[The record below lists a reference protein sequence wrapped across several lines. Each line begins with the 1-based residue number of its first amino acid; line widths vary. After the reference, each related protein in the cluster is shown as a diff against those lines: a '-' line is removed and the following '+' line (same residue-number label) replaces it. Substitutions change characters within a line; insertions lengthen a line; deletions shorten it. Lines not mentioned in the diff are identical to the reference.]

1 MDESASRLVAAAL
14 RRRPKAIERIDVPGS
29 AGNELPRRR
38 LAQTMNA
45 RAIFLTPR
53 RRSRFGPAAALAWS
67 AASVIVVAA
76 FVAPVAAQQ
85 HVHQH
90 GVVQIDAALDGPL
103 LTVALNAPLDNLL
116 GFERP
121 PRSAAEQRA
130 AKDLIQRLKD
140 DPALI
145 RPDPAA
151 GCERSEL
158 QLESAALGLG
168 NAAPDADGHAE
179 LDATWSFRCKS
190 PERLAFI
197 DLGLIAAYPRIARA
211 EVQIAAATTQS
222 RQVLK
227 RPAQRIAWPR

>member
-1 MDESASRLVAAAL
+1 MNQRTVSIAP
-14 RRRPKAIERIDVPGS
+14 RRRPGLDA
-29 AGNELPRRR
+29 AGA
-38 LAQTMNA
+38 LAWLAASCVALAASTA
-45 RAIFLTPR
+45 
-53 RRSRFGPAAALAWS
+53 PAAA
-67 AASVIVVAA
+67 
-76 FVAPVAAQQ
+76 QQ
-85 HVHQH
+85 RAHQH
-90 GVVQIDAALDGPL
+90 GVVQIDAALDGAM

-130 AKDLIQRLKD
+130 AKDLTQRLKD

-168 NAAPDADGHAE
+168 NAAPDGDGHAE
-179 LDATWSFRCKS
+179 LDATWSFRCTA
-190 PERLAFI
+190 PERLTFI
-197 DLGLIAAYPRIARA
+197 DLGLMATYPRIGRA
-211 EVQIAAATTQS
+211 EVQIAAAKGQS

>member
-1 MDESASRLVAAAL
+1 
-14 RRRPKAIERIDVPGS
+14 
-29 AGNELPRRR
+29 
-38 LAQTMNA
+38 MNT
-45 RAIFLTPR
+45 RAIFLTPL
-53 RRSRFGPAAALAWS
+53 RRSRFGPAGALAWL
-67 AASVIVVAA
+67 AASLVALA
-76 FVAPVAAQQ
+76 ASTVPAAAQQ
-85 HVHQH
+85 HAHQH
-90 GVVQIDAALDGPL
+90 GVVRIDAALDGAL

-130 AKDLIQRLKD
+130 AKELIQRLKD

-168 NAAPDADGHAE
+168 NAAPDGDGHAE
-179 LDATWSFRCKS
+179 LDATWSFRCKA

-197 DLGLIAAYPRIARA
+197 DLGLIAAYPRIGRA
-211 EVQIAAATTQS
+211 EVQIAAAKSQS

>member
-1 MDESASRLVAAAL
+1 MNARTDSHP
-14 RRRPKAIERIDVPGS
+14 RRRPWLE
-29 AGNELPRRR
+29 
-38 LAQTMNA
+38 QT
-45 RAIFLTPR
+45 RASVVLVASMI
-53 RRSRFGPAAALAWS
+53 ALA
-67 AASVIVVAA
+67 A
-76 FVAPVAAQQ
+76 FTTPAWAQQ
-85 HVHQH
+85 HAHQH
-90 GVVQIDAALDGPL
+90 GVVQIDAALDGPTL
-103 LTVALNAPLDNLL
+103 SVALNAPLDNLL

-130 AKDLIQRLKD
+130 AKELIQRLKD

-168 NAAPDADGHAE
+168 NAPPDADGHAE
-179 LDATWSFRCKS
+179 LDATWSFRCKA
-190 PERLAFI
+190 PERLAYI
-197 DLGLIAAYPRIARA
+197 ELGLIAAYPRIGRA
-211 EVQIAAATTQS
+211 EVQIAAAKGQS